1 MTTHLF
7 PFLHEY
13 VPPEFFASTHV
24 KQILE
29 AKTLNGSLPILSAI
43 QLLLSCVSDSDE
55 LHACSE
61 YELVAQY
68 VNTLIRIKNDLKND
82 KNIIKF
88 EPNKFGPVESKDF
101 LESLDNYDFKSI
113 KTLREWINFLNNFSM
128 FRIHSRNIFKLKRD
142 IDSKNKNSY
151 SPISKRDQAD
161 KARQLIFK
169 TLALIPEGEQKEL
182 LKVEKGKRGLKK
194 EIRLLISEE
203 DYKKFFDSN
212 EKTFANRWSEVLPE
226 IKPALLK

>member
-1 MTTHLF
+1 M
-7 PFLHEY
+7 
-13 VPPEFFASTHV
+13 ST
-24 KQILE
+24 
-29 AKTLNGSLPILSAI
+29 AP
-43 QLLLSCVSDSDE
+43 
-55 LHACSE
+55 
-61 YELVAQY
+61 
-68 VNTLIRIKNDLKND
+68 
-82 KNIIKF
+82 
-88 EPNKFGPVESKDF
+88 
-101 LESLDNYDFKSI
+101 
-113 KTLREWINFLNNFSM
+113 
-128 FRIHSRNIFKLKRD
+128 RNIFKLKRD

-169 TLALIPEGEQKEL
+169 TLALIPEVEQKEL